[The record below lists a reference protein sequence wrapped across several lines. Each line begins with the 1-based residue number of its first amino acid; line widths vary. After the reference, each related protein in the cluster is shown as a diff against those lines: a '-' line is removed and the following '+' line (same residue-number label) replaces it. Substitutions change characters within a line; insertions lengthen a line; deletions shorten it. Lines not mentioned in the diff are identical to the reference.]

1 METNSDNLCPTYS
14 PILYSTTYMYTGR
27 AANVHVLRARLS
39 ACRFSLEWPAEHRE
53 SIESA
58 AGLGQQSL
66 SEYAIGF

>member
-1 METNSDNLCPTYS
+1 METNSDNFVFH
-14 PILYSTTYMYTGR
+14 LYSGR
-27 AANVHVLRARLS
+27 AANVHIGLVRARLS

-58 AGLGQQSL
+58 AGFGQQSS